1 MPSICLYVQVHQPWR
16 LRRCSFFRP
25 ASDHTCFDD
34 ELNGAIFRSVAER
47 CYLPANRLMRR
58 LIEEH
63 EGAFRFACS
72 ISGTALQQMERFSP
86 ETLASFTDLVRTGG
100 VELLGETSHH
110 SLAALYD
117 EREFHEEVRL
127 HRELIRR
134 HFGVTPQ
141 VFRNT
146 ELIYSDEIA
155 RMIAPLG
162 YRAILAE
169 GADDILAGRSPNRVY
184 RVSGTE
190 VALLTR
196 NYPRSDDIA
205 FRFSDPTRGH
215 LPLTAERFARSLLE
229 EGDADAVVNLFMDY
243 ETFGE
248 HHRASTGIFDLLAG
262 LPGRVLSEA
271 GGRFLTPI
279 EVVAEHQAVEP
290 LPVPRVT
297 SWADEDRGVTA
308 WRGNRMQRS
317 ALQQIFEL
325 GASVR
330 WRGNSEVLETWRRLL
345 TSDHFYYMST
355 KSSVDGE
362 VHAYFRPYESPYEA
376 FINYMNVLRDFRASW
391 LGLPAETVRERL
403 VVGA

>member
-25 ASDHTCFDD
+25 TSDHTCFDD

-63 EGAFRFACS
+63 GGAFRFACS
-72 ISGTALQQMERFSP
+72 ISGTALQQMEQFSP
-86 ETLASFTDLVRTGG
+86 ETLASFVDLVRTGC

-162 YRAILAE
+162 YQAILAE

-184 RVSGTE
+184 RVPGSA

-196 NYPRSDDIA
+196 NYHRSDDIA
-205 FRFSDPTRGH
+205 FRFSDPTGERA
-215 LPLTAERFARSLLE
+215 PLTAERLSRRLLQ
-229 EGDADAVVNLFMDY
+229 EGGRDAVVNLFLDY

-248 HHRASTGIFDLLAG
+248 HHRASSGIFDLLVG
-262 LPGRVLSEA
+262 LPGRVIGK
-271 GGRFLTPI
+271 GGARFLTPT
-279 EVVAEHQAVEP
+279 EVVKEHDVVEP
-290 LPVPRVT
+290 LSVPRVT
-297 SWADEDRGVTA
+297 SWADEDRAVTA

-325 GASVR
+325 GPSVR
-330 WRGNSEVLETWRRLL
+330 WRQNPVALETWRRLL

-355 KSSVDGE
+355 KANADGE

-391 LGLPAETVRERL
+391 LGLPATPDREL
-403 VVGA
+403 LAAGA